1 MNESTLSSGAAMG
14 SEGRPYALAGWLAIA
29 MAVLFPLGFL
39 LGFIQEIIAGRM
51 AGGRAMPTFG
61 AADIIF
67 LANTITSVYVY
78 LRLRK
83 LLNERYMYPGINTL
97 ITLSIA
103 WIILIQVDSLAIK
116 LLMMAL
122 WPMKDLTAVLI
133 QAPVM
138 VFNLLSIGVI
148 DLFIGLRLLGQKEK
162 LGERFTAFAY
172 ITLIA
177 ATCELTLILTPI
189 ALILVPVS
197 SVILGMIF
205 LREKEEAEFV

>member
-1 MNESTLSSGAAMG
+1 MNESTLNSGAAIG
-14 SEGRPYALAGWLAIA
+14 SEGRPYVLAGWLAIA

-39 LGFIQEIIAGRM
+39 MGFIQEIIAGRM
-51 AGGRAMPTFG
+51 AGGWFIPTFG
-61 AADIIF
+61 TAEVIF
-67 LANTITSVYVY
+67 LANTIISVYVY

-83 LLNERYMYPGINTL
+83 LLNERYHYGGINIL
-97 ITLSIA
+97 ITLSIV
-103 WIILIQVDSLAIK
+103 WIILFMVESLAIK
-116 LLMMAL
+116 LIMIAL
-122 WPMKDLTAVLI
+122 WPMKDLTAMMI

-148 DLFIGLRLLGQKEK
+148 DLFIGLRLISQKEK

-177 ATCELTLILTPI
+177 AICELTLILTPI
-189 ALILVPVS
+189 ALILIPVS

-205 LREKEEAEFV
+205 LREKEEVEFI